1 MKFFLM
7 KVFTVILL
15 MVLYISS
22 ECIYAQGYFTRG
34 FTRDVRRANDMRYR
48 RTEYSDKEQ
57 QISNKKGRKNKKNE
71 KKVISMANDD
81 IKLVV
86 SGDGKSKEEAIFI
99 ALRSAIEQTFG
110 TFVSSNTSLVN
121 DELTR
126 DEIVSI
132 SSGNVKQYNVIY
144 EKFENGRHY
153 VTLDAIVSIGKLISF
168 AQSRGTE
175 TELAGATFAMN
186 LKMMELNKR
195 NEETALSNLCS
206 QILEICKTTSL
217 FNYSI
222 KVSEPKYSEGWNVVN
237 CDAKITIMPNSNAFA
252 VEELIA
258 NTCNS
263 LNLSEEERKKMRDM
277 GLTVYALPKDFYNR
291 REKALDIRYQKLNY
305 NVEYYFLRNPEV
317 LESFFDIV
325 PKYDFMLIDNL
336 GGYLPKVEEN
346 DDKKIYIGGCES
358 SVYFGIYYE
367 GKRIKE
373 RGYYIVPLYGLEDR
387 VFMKSEILSTCLEYT
402 PDEIAKVS
410 NIRIEP
416 FVTAPNIVK
425 MDSISISLYGRIS
438 SSDVQYSIKMLNKF
452 SGETIK
458 LNGNTMTKEGA
469 IHLLKD
475 R

>member
-1 MKFFLM
+1 
-7 KVFTVILL
+7 
-15 MVLYISS
+15 
-22 ECIYAQGYFTRG
+22 
-34 FTRDVRRANDMRYR
+34 
-48 RTEYSDKEQ
+48 
-57 QISNKKGRKNKKNE
+57 
-71 KKVISMANDD
+71 
-81 IKLVV
+81 
-86 SGDGKSKEEAIFI
+86 
-99 ALRSAIEQTFG
+99 
-110 TFVSSNTSLVN
+110 
-121 DELTR
+121 
-126 DEIVSI
+126 
-132 SSGNVKQYNVIY
+132 
-144 EKFENGRHY
+144 
-153 VTLDAIVSIGKLISF
+153 
-168 AQSRGTE
+168 
-175 TELAGATFAMN
+175 
-186 LKMMELNKR
+186 
-195 NEETALSNLCS
+195 
-206 QILEICKTTSL
+206 
-217 FNYSI
+217 
-222 KVSEPKYSEGWNVVN
+222 
-237 CDAKITIMPNSNAFA
+237 
-252 VEELIA
+252 
-258 NTCNS
+258 
-263 LNLSEEERKKMRDM
+263 
-277 GLTVYALPKDFYNR
+277 
-291 REKALDIRYQKLNY
+291 
-305 NVEYYFLRNPEV
+305 
-317 LESFFDIV
+317 
-325 PKYDFMLIDNL
+325 MLIDNL